1 MSALHR
7 KLRITP
13 GQRLIA
19 YHAPAEFKALLSPL
33 PAGVTI
39 SNRLSQHVDALH
51 WFVRNRKEMEADLAR
66 VRSLLKPGF
75 LLWCYYP
82 KGTSGIQTDLTR
94 DKGWDRLLGLDVQWL
109 TLVSFNDTWSA
120 FAVRGKTDADQK
132 KHARHSVREIERY
145 SDPVTK
151 TVKVPTELAVLFKKE
166 KEAKAV
172 FNSLA
177 YSHRREYVEWI
188 VSAKKE
194 ETRITRANGTIDRLK
209 KGRKNPRNL

>member
-19 YHAPAEFKALLSPL
+19 YHAPAEFKDLLSPL
-33 PAGVTI
+33 PPGVTI
-39 SNRLSQHVDALH
+39 TNRLSKNADALH
-51 WFVRNRKEMEADLAR
+51 WFVHDRNEMETALSR
-66 VRSLLKPGF
+66 IRSLLKPGF

-94 DKGWDRLLGLDVQWL
+94 DKGWERLFKLDVQWL

-132 KHARHSVREIERY
+132 KHARRAVREIERY

-151 TVKVPTELAVLFKKE
+151 TVKVPTELAVLFKRE

-194 ETRITRANGTIDRLK
+194 ETRITRANGTIDRLMS
-209 KGRKNPRNL
+209 GWKNPRNL